1 MISVIPT
8 PKKMEIDEDKV
19 FLLKTCVYFDNGEFE
34 KSFGYFSD
42 AFERIYESELKLERG
57 GIEFYRDNSLEKAH
71 YAIKTEDNVL
81 KVYAPDKDGMLFAMA
96 TVLQILESTDNGIE
110 CAEVFIEDYGDKEY
124 RSLMV
129 DLSRKWHPFDK
140 LLRYIDIC
148 FLYKVKYLHLHFIDS
163 VLYTLPSTAF
173 PKLAKPNRSYTREQ
187 IEFLNDYAESC
198 GIIIVP
204 EFECP
209 GHCPVLVKTYPEVF
223 ADKLET
229 QTEGI
234 VTERGVYLD
243 TSNVLCAGSE
253 VTWEAT
259 KTLLKEICDM
269 FPESPYINIGG
280 DEVNIK
286 QWNNCTVCKEYMNEH
301 GIADEKE
308 LFCEYIGRVT
318 DYVLSLGKTPLVWE
332 GFPKEGAHHISKD
345 VIVISWETR
354 YHLPGELL
362 EEGFS
367 IINCS
372 WQPLYIVSHYRERWD
387 PRDILKW
394 NVYNWQ
400 HWWPKSEACL
410 NPITVAPTDKVLGGM
425 VCAWTLTYEQE
436 INFIME
442 NLAAMCER
450 VWNIRRVVDDD
461 TYLFRHIRL
470 TTIASRLIQDR

>member
-8 PKKMEIDEDKV
+8 PKKIEIDQDSSFV
-19 FLLKTCVYFDNGEFE
+19 LKNCVSFFDDEF
-34 KSFGYFSD
+34 KTSFNFFVN
-42 AFERIYESELKLERG
+42 AFERIYEITLESEKG
-57 GIEFYRDNSLEKAH
+57 GIEFYRDDNLQKGH
-71 YAIKTEDNVL
+71 YIIKTQDNVL
-81 KVYAPDKDGMLFAMA
+81 NVYASDKEGLCYAMA
-96 TVLQILESTDNGIE
+96 SVLQILECSDKGVE
-110 CAEVFIEDYGDKEY
+110 CNNLYIEDYSDKGY

-140 LLRYIDIC
+140 LLRYVDIC
-148 FLYKVKYLHLHFIDS
+148 FLYKVNYLHLHFADS
-163 VLYTLPSTAF
+163 VLYTLPSKGF
-173 PKLAKPNRSYTREQ
+173 PKLAEPNKSYTFEQ
-187 IEFLNDYAESC
+187 IAYLNEYAAAC
-198 GIIIVP
+198 GVIIVP

-209 GHCPVLVKTYPEVF
+209 GHCPVLVKKYPEVF

-229 QTEGI
+229 ECEGI

-243 TSNVLCAGSE
+243 TSNVLCAGSDRA
-253 VTWEAT
+253 WEAT

-269 FPESPYINIGG
+269 FPNSPYINIGG

-286 QWNNCTVCKEYMNEH
+286 QWNDCTVCKAYMEKHN
-301 GIADEKE
+301 ISNEKE

-332 GFPKEGAHHISKD
+332 GFPKEGADRISKD

-354 YHLPGELL
+354 YHQPQELI

-367 IINCS
+367 VINCS

-400 HWWPKSEACL
+400 HWWPKSKAYL
-410 NPITVAPTDKVLGGM
+410 NPITVTPTDKVLGAM
-425 VCAWTLTYEQE
+425 VCSWTLTYEQE

-442 NLAAMCER
+442 NLAAMSER
-450 VWNIRRVVDDD
+450 TWNVKRLVDDD

-470 TTIASRLIQDR
+470 TGIASRLIQDR